1 MVGCYL
7 QGRGGFTEYFLAE
20 LPRTTL
26 AFLHL
31 NSPGSSMVIFAENCV
46 HIFFKFLVHQFSETK
61 SSEKL
66 ESPALLKPHY
76 ILSEWVTILFL
87 APWGIQNNNPC
98 MVGYG
103 AGPEIP

>member
-1 MVGCYL
+1 MVDCYM

-20 LPRTTL
+20 LLRTTL

-46 HIFFKFLVHQFSETK
+46 HIFKFLVYQFSETK

-76 ILSEWVTILFL
+76 VLSEWVMILFL
-87 APWGIQNNNPC
+87 VPWGIQNNNRC
-98 MVGYG
+98 MVGDG
-103 AGPEIP
+103 SGPEIP